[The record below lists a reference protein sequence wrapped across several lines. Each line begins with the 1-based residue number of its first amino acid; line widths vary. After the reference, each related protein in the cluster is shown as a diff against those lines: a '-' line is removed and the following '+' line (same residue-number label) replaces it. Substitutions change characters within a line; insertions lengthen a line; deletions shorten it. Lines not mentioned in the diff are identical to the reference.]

1 MRSRV
6 RVSSI
11 GTGCGWEYPTLPDW
25 PGHRNA
31 AMIRAASSPQYRIRL
46 DPILRPATINFQFYQ
61 MLQEPMMN
69 RSLRIGVVAGVLSAA
84 VAVALPMSALANPF
98 ESTLPNGMKLIVK
111 EDRRAPSVV
120 HMVWYKVGAMD
131 EVDGTSGVAHLLE
144 HMMFKGTKRVGP
156 GQFNKQ
162 VAAVGGRDNAFTSY
176 DYTAYF
182 QQVPKE
188 ALGKMMALEADRMAH
203 LQVTDDSFKKE
214 IEVVK
219 EERRLRTD
227 DKPRSLVVE
236 QLMATAFQAHPYRR
250 PIIGWMSDLD
260 NMTAQD
266 ARDWYQRW
274 YVPNNATLVVVGDVD
289 HRDVFKEA
297 QRSYGQIKTRALP
310 ARKPLVEPEQTGAR
324 RTVVKAPADLPY
336 VALAWRVPTLRNVKA
351 DGDFYALQVLAA
363 VLDGY
368 DGARLA
374 KNIVRGSRVA
384 VTAGAGYDGTA
395 RGESLFI
402 LDGAPAQGKSVADVE
417 AALRAEIARIQNDGV
432 SEDEL
437 RRVKVQAVAGQV
449 YKRDSLMGQ
458 AMEIGMD
465 EMVGLSWKDD
475 AEMLERIRAVSAA
488 EVQAVAKKY
497 FRDDTLTVAQLDPL
511 PIDPQARAKAAAAA
525 PHHH

>member
-1 MRSRV
+1 
-6 RVSSI
+6 
-11 GTGCGWEYPTLPDW
+11 
-25 PGHRNA
+25 
-31 AMIRAASSPQYRIRL
+31 
-46 DPILRPATINFQFYQ
+46 
-61 MLQEPMMN
+61 MMN
-69 RSLRIGVVAGVLSAA
+69 RSLRITS
-84 VAVALPMSALANPF
+84 VAVALSVALAAPAWANPF
-98 ESTLPNGMKLIVK
+98 ETVLPNGMKLIVK

-120 HMVWYKVGAMD
+120 HMVWYRVGAMD

-144 HMMFKGTKRVGP
+144 HMMFKGTKKVGP
-156 GQFNKQ
+156 GEFNKL
-162 VAAVGGRDNAFTSY
+162 VSAAGGRDNAFTSH

-188 ALGKMMALEADRMAH
+188 GLNKMMTLEADRMAN
-203 LQVTDDSFKKE
+203 LQVTDESFKKE

-236 QLMATAFQAHPYRR
+236 QLSATAFQAHPYRR

-266 ARDWYQRW
+266 VLGTYQRW
-274 YVPNNATLVVVGDVD
+274 YVPNNATVVVVGDVD
-289 HRDVFKEA
+289 HQAVFREA
-297 QRSYGQIKTRALP
+297 KKTYGLVKARPLP
-310 ARKPLVEPEQTGAR
+310 VRKPLSEPEQTGPR

-336 VALAWRVPTLRNVKA
+336 VAMAWRVPTLRDVKA

-368 DGARLA
+368 EGARLS

-384 VTAGAGYDGTA
+384 VTANAGYDGSS
-395 RGESLFI
+395 RGESLFY
-402 LDGAPAQGKSVADVE
+402 LDGAPAEGKTVADVE
-417 AALRAEIARIQNDGV
+417 AALHAEIARIQNDGV

-437 RRVKVQAVAGQV
+437 RRVKVQAVASQV

-465 EMVGLSWKDD
+465 EMAGLSWRDD
-475 AEMLERIRAVSAA
+475 PLMLERLRAVTAA

-511 PIDPQARAKAAAAA
+511 PVDPQARAKAAA
-525 PHHH
+525 PHRH

>member
-1 MRSRV
+1 
-6 RVSSI
+6 
-11 GTGCGWEYPTLPDW
+11 
-25 PGHRNA
+25 
-31 AMIRAASSPQYRIRL
+31 
-46 DPILRPATINFQFYQ
+46 
-61 MLQEPMMN
+61 MMN
-69 RSLRIGVVAGVLSAA
+69 RRLRVGAAVALSAA
-84 VAVALPMSALANPF
+84 LAVPAWANPF
-98 ESTLPNGMKLIVK
+98 ESRLPNGMKLIVK

-144 HMMFKGTKRVGP
+144 HMMFKGTRAVGP
-156 GQFNKQ
+156 GEFNKR
-162 VAAVGGRDNAFTSY
+162 VAAAGGRDNAFTSY

-188 ALGKMMALEADRMAH
+188 ALPRMMALEADRMAH
-203 LQVTDDSFKKE
+203 LQVGDDSFRKE

-250 PIIGWMSDLD
+250 PVIGWMNDLD

-289 HRDVFKEA
+289 HQAVFKEA
-297 QRSYGQIKTRALP
+297 ARSYGALRMRPLP
-310 ARKPLVEPEQTGAR
+310 ARKPVAEPEQTGPR
-324 RTVVKAPADLPY
+324 RTVVKAPAELPY
-336 VALAWRVPTLRNVKA
+336 VALAWRVPTLRDVKK
-351 DGDFYALQVLAA
+351 DGDYYALQVLAA

-395 RGESLFI
+395 RGESLFVV
-402 LDGAPAQGKSVADVE
+402 DGAPAAGRSVADVE
-417 AALRAEIARIQNDGV
+417 AALRAEITRIQDAGV
-432 SEDEL
+432 SDDEL

-475 AEMLERIRAVSAA
+475 AEMLERIRAVTAA

-497 FRDDTLTVAQLDPL
+497 FRDDSLTVAQLDPL
-511 PIDPQARAKAAAAA
+511 PVDPQARAKAAA
-525 PHHH
+525 PHRH

>member
-1 MRSRV
+1 
-6 RVSSI
+6 
-11 GTGCGWEYPTLPDW
+11 
-25 PGHRNA
+25 
-31 AMIRAASSPQYRIRL
+31 
-46 DPILRPATINFQFYQ
+46 
-61 MLQEPMMN
+61 MMN
-69 RSLRIGVVAGVLSAA
+69 RSLRSGIVAGALA
-84 VAVALPMSALANPF
+84 VAFAMPAWANPF
-98 ESTLPNGMKLIVK
+98 EHTLPNGMKLIVK

-144 HMMFKGTKRVGP
+144 HMMFKGTKKVGP
-156 GQFNKQ
+156 GEFNKQ
-162 VAAVGGRDNAFTSY
+162 VAAAGGRDNAFTSY

-188 ALGKMMALEADRMAH
+188 ALGKMMTLEADRMSN
-203 LQVTDDSFKKE
+203 LQITEEGFRKE

-266 ARDWYQRW
+266 ARDWHQRW

-289 HRDVFKEA
+289 HAAVFKEA
-297 QRSYGQIKTRALP
+297 ERTYGHAKARALP
-310 ARKPLVEPEQTGAR
+310 VRKPLSEPEQAGAR
-324 RTVVKAPADLPY
+324 RTVVKAPAELPY
-336 VALAWRVPTLRNVKA
+336 VALAWRVPTLRDIHK
-351 DGDFYALQVLAA
+351 DGDYYALQVLAA

-395 RGESLFI
+395 RGESLFVM
-402 LDGAPAQGKSVADVE
+402 DGAPAAGKTVADVE
-417 AALRAEIARIQNDGV
+417 AALRAELARIQTDGV
-432 SEDEL
+432 SDDEL
-437 RRVKVQAVAGQV
+437 RRVKAQAVSGQV

-458 AMEIGMD
+458 AMEIGMV
-465 EMVGLSWKDD
+465 EMVGLSWKND
-475 AEMLERIRAVSAA
+475 AEMLARIRAVTPA
-488 EVQAVAKKY
+488 EVQAVARKY
-497 FRDDTLTVAQLDPL
+497 FSDDHLTVAQLDPL
-511 PIDPQARAKAAAAA
+511 PVDPQARAKAQAAGG
-525 PHHH
+525 HHH

>member
-1 MRSRV
+1 
-6 RVSSI
+6 
-11 GTGCGWEYPTLPDW
+11 
-25 PGHRNA
+25 
-31 AMIRAASSPQYRIRL
+31 MIRAASSPQYRIRL

-310 ARKPLVEPEQTGAR
+310 ARKPLVEPEQTGTR

-475 AEMLERIRAVSAA
+475 TEMLERIRAVSAA

>member
-1 MRSRV
+1 
-6 RVSSI
+6 
-11 GTGCGWEYPTLPDW
+11 
-25 PGHRNA
+25 
-31 AMIRAASSPQYRIRL
+31 
-46 DPILRPATINFQFYQ
+46 
-61 MLQEPMMN
+61 MMN
-69 RSLRIGVVAGVLSAA
+69 RSLRITSVALALSAA
-84 VAVALPMSALANPF
+84 LAVPAWANPF
-98 ESTLPNGMKLIVK
+98 ETVLPNGMKLIVK

-120 HMVWYKVGAMD
+120 HMVWYRVGAMD

-144 HMMFKGTKRVGP
+144 HMMFKGTKKVGP
-156 GQFNKQ
+156 GEFNKL
-162 VAAVGGRDNAFTSY
+162 VSAAGGRDNAFTSH

-188 ALGKMMALEADRMAH
+188 GLNKMMTLEADRMAN
-203 LQVTDDSFKKE
+203 LQVTDESFKKE

-236 QLMATAFQAHPYRR
+236 QLSATAFQAHPYRR

-274 YVPNNATLVVVGDVD
+274 YVPNNATVVVVGDVD
-289 HRDVFKEA
+289 HQAVFREA
-297 QRSYGQIKTRALP
+297 KKTYGLVKSRPLP
-310 ARKPLVEPEQTGAR
+310 VRKPLIEPEQTGPR
-324 RTVVKAPADLPY
+324 RTVVKAPAELPY
-336 VALAWRVPTLRNVKA
+336 VAMAWRVPTLRDVKA

-368 DGARLA
+368 EGARLS

-384 VTAGAGYDGTA
+384 VTANAGYDGSS
-395 RGESLFI
+395 RGESLFY
-402 LDGAPAQGKSVADVE
+402 LDGAPAEGKTVADVE
-417 AALRAEIARIQNDGV
+417 AALHAEIARIQNDGV

-465 EMVGLSWKDD
+465 EMAGLSWRDD
-475 AEMLERIRAVSAA
+475 PLMLERLRAVTAA

-511 PIDPQARAKAAAAA
+511 PVDPQARAKATA
-525 PHHH
+525 PHRH

>member
-1 MRSRV
+1 
-6 RVSSI
+6 
-11 GTGCGWEYPTLPDW
+11 
-25 PGHRNA
+25 
-31 AMIRAASSPQYRIRL
+31 
-46 DPILRPATINFQFYQ
+46 
-61 MLQEPMMN
+61 MMN
-69 RSLRIGVVAGVLSAA
+69 RSLRITS
-84 VAVALPMSALANPF
+84 VAVALSAALAAPAWANPF
-98 ESTLPNGMKLIVK
+98 ETVLPNGMKLIVK

-120 HMVWYKVGAMD
+120 HMVWYRVGAMD

-144 HMMFKGTKRVGP
+144 HMMFKGTKKVGP
-156 GQFNKQ
+156 GEFNKR
-162 VAAVGGRDNAFTSY
+162 VSAAGGRDNAFTSH

-188 ALGKMMALEADRMAH
+188 GLNKMMTLEADRMAN
-203 LQVTDDSFKKE
+203 LQVTDESFKKE

-236 QLMATAFQAHPYRR
+236 QLSATAFQAHPYRR

-274 YVPNNATLVVVGDVD
+274 YVPNNATVVVVGDVD
-289 HRDVFKEA
+289 HQAVFREA
-297 QRSYGQIKTRALP
+297 KKTYGLVKSRPLP
-310 ARKPLVEPEQTGAR
+310 VRKPLVEPEQTGPR

-336 VALAWRVPTLRNVKA
+336 VAMAWRVPTLRDVKA

-368 DGARLA
+368 EGARLS

-384 VTAGAGYDGTA
+384 VTANAGYDGSS
-395 RGESLFI
+395 RGESLFY
-402 LDGAPAQGKSVADVE
+402 LDGAPAEGKTVADVE
-417 AALRAEIARIQNDGV
+417 AALHAEIARIQNDGV

-465 EMVGLSWKDD
+465 EMVGLSWRDD
-475 AEMLERIRAVSAA
+475 PLMLERLRAVTAA

-511 PIDPQARAKAAAAA
+511 PVDPQARAKATA
-525 PHHH
+525 PHRH

>member
-1 MRSRV
+1 
-6 RVSSI
+6 
-11 GTGCGWEYPTLPDW
+11 
-25 PGHRNA
+25 
-31 AMIRAASSPQYRIRL
+31 
-46 DPILRPATINFQFYQ
+46 
-61 MLQEPMMN
+61 MN

-310 ARKPLVEPEQTGAR
+310 ARKPLVEPEQTGTR

-497 FRDDTLTVAQLDPL
+497 FRDDTLAVAQLDPL

>member
-1 MRSRV
+1 MKRSFR
-6 RVSSI
+6 I
-11 GTGCGWEYPTLPDW
+11 
-25 PGHRNA
+25 
-31 AMIRAASSPQYRIRL
+31 AAS
-46 DPILRPATINFQFYQ
+46 AF
-61 MLQEPMMN
+61 
-69 RSLRIGVVAGVLSAA
+69 VLSAA
-84 VAVALPMSALANPF
+84 FAAPALANPF

-144 HMMFKGTKRVGP
+144 HMMFKGTRKVGP
-156 GQFNKQ
+156 GEFNKR
-162 VAAVGGRDNAFTSY
+162 VSAAGGRDNAFTSY

-188 ALGKMMALEADRMAH
+188 ALPAMMALEADRMAH
-203 LQVTDDSFKKE
+203 LQVTDESFKKE

-227 DKPRSLVVE
+227 DKARSLVIE

-250 PIIGWMSDLD
+250 PIIGWMNDLD
-260 NMTAQD
+260 NMTAAD
-266 ARDWYQRW
+266 ARDWYLRW

-289 HRDVFKEA
+289 HQAVFREA
-297 QRSYGQIKTRALP
+297 ARTYGVVKARALP
-310 ARKPLVEPEQTGAR
+310 ARKPLVEPAQRGPR
-324 RTVVKAPADLPY
+324 STVVKAPAELPY
-336 VALAWRVPTLRNVKA
+336 VALAWRVPTLRDVKA

-368 DGARLA
+368 DGARFA

-395 RGESLFI
+395 RGESLFVV
-402 LDGAPAQGKSVADVE
+402 DGAPAQGKTVADVE
-417 AALRAEIARIQNDGV
+417 AALRAEITRIQTDGV
-432 SEDEL
+432 SDDEL
-437 RRVKVQAVAGQV
+437 RRVKAQAVAGQV

-458 AMEIGMD
+458 AMEIGQG

-475 AEMLERIRAVSAA
+475 AYMLERIRAVTPA
-488 EVQAVAKKY
+488 EVQAVARKY
-497 FRDDTLTVAQLDPL
+497 FGDETLTIARLDPL
-511 PIDPQARAKAAAAA
+511 PVDPQARERAAV
-525 PHHH
+525 PHRH